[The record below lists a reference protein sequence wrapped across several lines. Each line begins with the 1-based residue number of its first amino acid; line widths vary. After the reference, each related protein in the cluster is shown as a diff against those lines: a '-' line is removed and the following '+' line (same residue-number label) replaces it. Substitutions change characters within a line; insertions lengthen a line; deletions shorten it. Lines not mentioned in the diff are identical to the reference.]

1 MEPSVLNWPCRTL
14 FFLLLM
20 TLLLPLRV
28 SVIMAVGQDEQK
40 ITSGSNQSAFALA
53 LKAITLTQ
61 GEGGFE
67 LWRLKAEWANI
78 QRQDDK
84 IFLTNPRLTYFMR
97 EDDKVIYVQSDSGDV
112 DQQEQLLRF
121 IDNVRVTQDDTILI
135 GPLLIY
141 DGKTNTMTMPEGAEL
156 AATGVQGSYNH
167 LVWFIDT
174 KRIETMGDVVTH
186 LASAVP
192 EKGHTPPAVE
202 TVILE

>member
-1 MEPSVLNWPCRTL
+1 MEPSVLNLPCRTL
-14 FFLLLM
+14 LFLLLI
-20 TLLLPLRV
+20 TLLLPLRA
-28 SVIMAVGQDEQK
+28 SVILAAEPDDQEA
-40 ITSGSNQSAFALA
+40 SSSALDLA

-61 GEGGFE
+61 GGGGFE

-97 EDDKVIYVQSDSGDV
+97 EDDKVIYVQSESGDV

>member
-78 QRQDDK
+78 QKQDDK
-84 IFLTNPRLTYFMR
+84 IFLINPRLTYFMK
-97 EDDKVIYVQSDSGDV
+97 EDSKAIYVQSDSGDV
-112 DQQEQLLRF
+112 DQQEQVLRF
-121 IDNVRVTQDDTILI
+121 IDNVRVTQDDTILT
-135 GPLLIY
+135 GQLLIH
-141 DGKTNTMTMPEGAEL
+141 DGRTKTMLMPEGAEL
-156 AATGVQGSYNH
+156 TATGMQGSCNH
-167 LVWFIDT
+167 LIWFIDT
-174 KRIETMGDVVTH
+174 KRIETMGDVIMH
-186 LASAVP
+186 LTSAAP
-192 EKGHTPPAVE
+192 KEGHTPPAVE
-202 TVILE
+202 TVTLE

>member
-1 MEPSVLNWPCRTL
+1 MEPSVLNLPCRTL
-14 FFLLLM
+14 LFLLLI
-20 TLLLPLRV
+20 TLLLPLRA
-28 SVIMAVGQDEQK
+28 SVILAAEPDDQEA
-40 ITSGSNQSAFALA
+40 SSSALDLA

-61 GEGGFE
+61 GGGGFE